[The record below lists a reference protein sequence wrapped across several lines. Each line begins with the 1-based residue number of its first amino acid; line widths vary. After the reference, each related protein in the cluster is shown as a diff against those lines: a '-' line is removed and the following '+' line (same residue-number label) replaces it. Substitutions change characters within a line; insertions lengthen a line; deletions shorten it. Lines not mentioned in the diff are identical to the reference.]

1 MSSTAEK
8 LFATE
13 VVASVLGNLPMSTN
27 RLPTELRKIHPI
39 FYNLRHECTELMKDI
54 RFDKRGTF
62 VYSQSLD
69 QAFSNLETAKVLP
82 RVNPDLD
89 KYEIT
94 LKLRKY
100 YSSRL
105 ENKLSARQLEDAK
118 HIAEKL
124 AEIALE

>member
-1 MSSTAEK
+1 MNSTVEK
-8 LFATE
+8 LFDTE
-13 VVASVLGNLPMSTN
+13 VVASVLGNLPTSTE
-27 RLPTELRKIHPI
+27 RLTTELRKIHPI

-89 KYEIT
+89 KYDIT
-94 LKLRKY
+94 PKLREY
-100 YSSRL
+100 YRRRL
-105 ENKLSARQLEDAK
+105 EKKLSDRQLKAAK
-118 HIAEKL
+118 RIAEKL

>member
-1 MSSTAEK
+1 MSSIAVK
-8 LFATE
+8 LFDTV
-13 VVASVLGNLPMSTN
+13 VVASVLSNLPESKKHLT
-27 RLPTELRKIHPI
+27 TELRKLHPI

-82 RVNPDLD
+82 KVNPDLD

-94 LKLRKY
+94 SKLRNY

-105 ENKLSARQLEDAK
+105 ENKLSDGQKKDAK
-118 HIAEKL
+118 RIAQKL
-124 AEIALE
+124 ADIATE

>member
-13 VVASVLGNLPMSTN
+13 VVASVLSNLPLHTY
-27 RLPTELRKIHPI
+27 LPTELRKLHPI
-39 FYNLRHECTELMKDI
+39 FYELRHECTELMKDI

-94 LKLRKY
+94 LQLRNY
-100 YSSRL
+100 YSSRI

-124 AEIALE
+124 DEIALE

>member
-1 MSSTAEK
+1 MSSTVEK

-13 VVASVLGNLPMSTN
+13 VVASVLGNLPTSTD

-62 VYSQSLD
+62 VYSQSID

-94 LKLRKY
+94 LKLRNY

-105 ENKLSARQLEDAK
+105 ENKLSDRQKKDAK
-118 HIAEKL
+118 RIAQKL

>member
-1 MSSTAEK
+1 M
-8 LFATE
+8 
-13 VVASVLGNLPMSTN
+13 
-27 RLPTELRKIHPI
+27 
-39 FYNLRHECTELMKDI
+39 MKDI
-54 RFDKRGTF
+54 RFEKRGTF

-94 LKLRKY
+94 HKLREY
-100 YSSRL
+100 YRRRI
-105 ENKLSARQLEDAK
+105 EKKLSDRQFIDAK
-118 HIAEKL
+118 RIAEKL

>member
-1 MSSTAEK
+1 MNSTAEK
-8 LFATE
+8 LFVTE
-13 VVASVLGNLPMSTN
+13 VVASVLSNLPPHTQ
-27 RLPTELRKIHPI
+27 LPTELRKLHPI

-89 KYEIT
+89 KYEIIP
-94 LKLRKY
+94 KLREY
-100 YSSRL
+100 YSSCI
-105 ENKLSARQLEDAK
+105 ESKLSNRQLEGAK
-118 HIAEKL
+118 CIAEKL
-124 AEIALE
+124 AEIAPE

>member
-13 VVASVLGNLPMSTN
+13 VVASVLGNLPTSTD

-82 RVNPDLD
+82 KVNPDLD

-94 LKLRKY
+94 DKLREY

-105 ENKLSARQLEDAK
+105 ENKLSKRQIEDAK
-118 HIAEKL
+118 RIAQKL
-124 AEIALE
+124 TEIALE

>member
-13 VVASVLGNLPMSTN
+13 VVASVLGNLPTD

-39 FYNLRHECTELMKDI
+39 FYNLRHECAELMKDI

-94 LKLRKY
+94 SKLRDY

-105 ENKLSARQLEDAK
+105 EKKLSDRQLKDAK
-118 HIAEKL
+118 RIAEKL

>member
-1 MSSTAEK
+1 
-8 LFATE
+8 
-13 VVASVLGNLPMSTN
+13 
-27 RLPTELRKIHPI
+27 
-39 FYNLRHECTELMKDI
+39 MKDI

-89 KYEIT
+89 KYDIT
-94 LKLRKY
+94 PKLREY
-100 YSSRL
+100 YRRRL
-105 ENKLSARQLEDAK
+105 EKKLSDRQLKDAK
-118 HIAEKL
+118 RIAEKL

>member
-1 MSSTAEK
+1 MNSTAEK
-8 LFATE
+8 LFDTV
-13 VVASVLGNLPMSTN
+13 VVASVLSNLPESKKH
-27 RLPTELRKIHPI
+27 LPTELRKLHPI

-82 RVNPDLD
+82 KVNPDLD

-94 LKLRKY
+94 DKLREY

-105 ENKLSARQLEDAK
+105 ENKLSKRQIEDAK
-118 HIAEKL
+118 RIAEKL
-124 AEIALE
+124 TEIAME

>member
-13 VVASVLGNLPMSTN
+13 VVASVLSNLPSHT
-27 RLPTELRKIHPI
+27 RHLPTELRKLHPI

-62 VYSQSLD
+62 VCSQSLD

-94 LKLRKY
+94 PKLREY
-100 YSSRL
+100 YSGRL
-105 ENKLSARQLEDAK
+105 EKKLSDRQLEDAK
-118 HIAEKL
+118 RIAQKL

>member
-13 VVASVLGNLPMSTN
+13 VVASVLGNLPTSTE

-62 VYSQSLD
+62 EYSQSLD

-94 LKLRKY
+94 LKLRDY
-100 YSSRL
+100 YRSRL
-105 ENKLSARQLEDAK
+105 EKKLSARQLKDAK
-118 HIAEKL
+118 RIAEKL
-124 AEIALE
+124 ADIALE

>member
-13 VVASVLGNLPMSTN
+13 VVASVLGNLPTSTD

-94 LKLRKY
+94 PELRDY

-105 ENKLSARQLEDAK
+105 EKKLSDRQLEDAK
-118 HIAEKL
+118 RIAEKL

>member
-1 MSSTAEK
+1 MNSTAEK

-13 VVASVLGNLPMSTN
+13 VVASVLGNLPTSTD

-89 KYEIT
+89 KYEIIPK
-94 LKLRKY
+94 LKKY
-100 YSSRL
+100 YSSRI
-105 ENKLSARQLEDAK
+105 ESKLSNRQLEGAK
-118 HIAEKL
+118 RIAQKL
-124 AEIALE
+124 AEIARE

>member
-1 MSSTAEK
+1 MNSTAEK

-13 VVASVLGNLPMSTN
+13 VVASVLGNLPTST
-27 RLPTELRKIHPI
+27 RLPTELRKLHPI

-94 LKLRKY
+94 SKLRKY

-105 ENKLSARQLEDAK
+105 EKKLSDRQLKDAK
-118 HIAEKL
+118 RIAEKL
-124 AEIALE
+124 ADIALE